1 MQNPED
7 ITRTIGGLTP
17 PVAPSSFVGQVLKDR
32 YKIERELGRG
42 GFGVVYLALDL
53 QLVSKPVVVKVLTID
68 ASQDPWIMKKFNQE
82 MEALARID
90 HPGVIGAL
98 DAGQTSDGKP
108 FLVMQYVD
116 GATLRAELSAPMGL
130 ERAASIVRQTGQA
143 LSAAH
148 EKGIYHRDIKPEN
161 ILLQHAG
168 DDEEYVKLIDFGI
181 AAIKDSL
188 FSESGGATKVAGSFS
203 YMAPEQFQNKPCA
216 QSDVYGMAIV
226 AYEMVTGKKAFPES
240 TLYDLMM
247 QQQKGPAIPALQLR
261 PELPVAAEHSLLK
274 ALSADPAQRQ
284 ATPREFGEEFYRA
297 CLGTRMYNVTAD
309 APIAPAATPA
319 KPQSP
324 SASASG
330 LEVAHV
336 LFLDIVGYST
346 LAMDEQTMY
355 LDELNQLVRSTASFK
370 AAEKAGNLIRLPTG
384 DGMALSFFGDPV
396 APVECAVEV
405 GRQLKGHPHLKLR
418 TGVHSGPVYRVA
430 DINANSNVAG
440 GGINMA
446 QRVMDC
452 GDAGHILV
460 SSNVAEMLLQLST
473 WRSSLTS
480 LGDVTVKHGVAVHV
494 YNLVTADAGN
504 AELPKKV
511 AVKKQPDPEPSRRGL
526 VAVAGLV
533 LVAAAAG
540 GLWYWNKLPPAP
552 PTAPAI
558 QRTLRYS
565 ITLQKYAG
573 DQPEGKPFQLPGEM
587 IFTPEHRIALNISS
601 PEAGH
606 LYILNLGPLTES
618 TDAFNVLFP
627 PLVTGASSSIGAG
640 QTVRFPSGEHWL
652 QFDKQQGTE
661 KLYLV
666 WTAEPV
672 ETLEQAA
679 SGRTGDKVNDIV
691 VIKDPAAVAALS
703 KLLGGMGES
712 KALEKDVVNK
722 QTIVRSPN
730 KALAHLVL
738 LEHH

>member
-7 ITRTIGGLTP
+7 VTRTRGGVTP
-17 PVAPSSFVGQVLKDR
+17 PAAPVSLAGQVLKDR
-32 YKIERELGRG
+32 YQIERELGRG
-42 GFGVVYLALDL
+42 GFGIVYLALDL

-68 ASQDPWIMKKFNQE
+68 ASQDPWVMKKFNQE
-82 MEALARID
+82 MEALARIN
-90 HPGVIGAL
+90 HPAVIGAL

-116 GATLRAELSAPMGL
+116 GGSLRVELDQAPLSL

-161 ILLQHAG
+161 ILLQRAG

-181 AAIKDSL
+181 ASIKDSL
-188 FSESGGATKVAGSFS
+188 FSESGGATKVAGSYS
-203 YMAPEQFQNKPCA
+203 YMAPEQFKNKPCA
-216 QSDVYGMAIV
+216 QSDVYGLALV

-240 TLYDLMM
+240 ALYNLMM
-247 QQQKGPAIPALQLR
+247 QQQNGPAIPATQLR
-261 PELPVAAEHSLLK
+261 PDLPAAAEQSLLK
-274 ALSADPAQRQ
+274 ALSADPAHRH
-284 ATPREFGEEFYRA
+284 ATPREFGEDFYRA
-297 CLGTRMYNVTAD
+297 CQGTRVQAVMAPESVRLD
-309 APIAPAATPA
+309 APPV
-319 KPQSP
+319 KPQAAP
-324 SASASG
+324 ISASG

-346 LAMDEQTMY
+346 LAMDEQTKY
-355 LDELNQLVRSTASFK
+355 LDDLQQVVRSTSAFQS
-370 AAEKAGNLIRLPTG
+370 AEKAGNLIRLPTG

-396 APVECAVEV
+396 APVECAVQV
-405 GRQLKGHPHLKLR
+405 GRQLKGRPHLRLR
-418 TGVHSGPVYRVA
+418 AGVNSGPVYRVA
-430 DINANSNVAG
+430 DINANNNVAG

-460 SSNVAEMLLQLST
+460 SSNVAETLLQLSA
-473 WRSSLTS
+473 WRTSLTR
-480 LGDVTVKHGVAVHV
+480 LGEVTVKHGVTVHV
-494 YNLVTADAGN
+494 YNLCTADAGN
-504 AELPKKV
+504 PELPKKV
-511 AVKKQPDPEPSRRGL
+511 AAKKIPEPSRRGL
-526 VAVAGLV
+526 LALAGIVIAAAVAGG
-533 LVAAAAG
+533 A
-540 GLWYWNKLPPAP
+540 WYWNSQPGAPA
-552 PTAPAI
+552 ANAI

-565 ITLQKYAG
+565 ITLQKYTG
-573 DQPEGKPFQLPGEM
+573 GQPDGKPFQLPGEM

-606 LYILNLGPLTES
+606 LYVLNLGPLTES
-618 TDAFNVLFP
+618 TECFNVLYP
-627 PLVTGASSSIGAG
+627 PLVTGASSGIGAG

-666 WTAEPV
+666 WAAEPV

-679 SGRTGDKVNDIV
+679 SGKTGEKVNDVV
-691 VIKDPAAVAALS
+691 VIKEPAQVAALL
-703 KLLGGMGES
+703 KLLEGMGES
-712 KALEKDVVNK
+712 KILEKDVVNK
-722 QTIVRSPN
+722 QTVLRSPG